1 MDSSDSK
8 LRYGLDDSLPPGELI
23 LHSFQ
28 HLAYFLANTAILPV
42 VVGSYLGLTPP
53 ELASLLQRTF
63 ILCGVVSI
71 LQAIWGHRFAVME
84 GPAGLWYGV
93 LIMLATSAE
102 SMGKSLP
109 VLRTDIEMGFIVAG
123 VVCVVLGLTGMVS
136 RVLALFSP
144 LVNGVFFALMALQ
157 LSPNI
162 VSGMF
167 GLSSN
172 GGVVSWKSFTVF
184 SVTTGLILLINIKSK
199 GFMQSISILIGAGC
213 GWVLAFVLGIA
224 PQMNSH
230 VGALSVVPEIFAWGA
245 PTFDLG
251 ILVTFI
257 FAAIILFSNLI
268 ATVKGMSAVT
278 GEKVYSRTYDRAA
291 LMTGVSDI
299 LAGLGAVI
307 GFIPYGSA
315 IGMTLMTGV
324 AARRPFI
331 IGSSLL
337 IILGII
343 PPVCAF
349 FVAIPATVGT
359 SVMFVVFCL
368 ILSLGIKEFNKVNMG
383 TREMYVIGMSLLIGV
398 GMMQMP
404 HDAFVMIPGVVRNL
418 LTNGLVVGVLM
429 AMIFENLLTR
439 SQS

>member
-1 MDSSDSK
+1 MDSLDNN
-8 LRYGLDDSLPPGELI
+8 LRYGLDDSLPLGELV
-23 LHSFQ
+23 LHALQ
-28 HLAYFLANTAILPV
+28 HLAYFLANAAILPV
-42 VVGSYLGLTPP
+42 VVGSYLGLTQP

-63 ILCGVVSI
+63 IFCGIVSI
-71 LQAIWGHRFAVME
+71 LQAVWGHRFAVME

-93 LIMLATSAE
+93 LIMLATSADA
-102 SMGKSLP
+102 MDKSLA

-123 VVCVVLGLTGMVS
+123 IVCIVLGATGMVS

-144 LVNGVFFALMALQ
+144 IVNGVFFSLMALQ

-167 GLSSN
+167 GLTSN

-184 SVTTGLILLINIKSK
+184 SFTTVLILTINIKSK
-199 GFMQSISILIGAGC
+199 GFLQSLSILIGAGC
-213 GWVLAFVLGIA
+213 GWGLAFALGIA
-224 PQMNSH
+224 PKLNSH
-230 VGALSVVPEIFAWGA
+230 VGALSVAPDLFAWGT

-251 ILVTFI
+251 IVITFV

-268 ATVKGMSAVT
+268 ATIKGMSVVT
-278 GEKVYSRTYDRAA
+278 GERVRGRTYDRAA

-299 LAGLGAVI
+299 LAGIGAII

-315 IGMTLMTGV
+315 VGMTLMTGV
-324 AARRPFI
+324 ASRKPFVL
-331 IGSSLL
+331 GSLL
-337 IILGII
+337 LIGLGLV
-343 PPVCAF
+343 PPICAF
-349 FVAIPATVGT
+349 FVAIPATVGN

-383 TREMYVIGMSLLIGV
+383 TREMYIIGMSLLIGV

-404 HDAFVMIPGVVRNL
+404 HDAFSMIPSVVRNL
-418 LTNGLVVGVLM
+418 LANGLVIGVVL
-429 AMIFENLLTR
+429 AMVLENLMR
-439 SQS
+439 SPVE

>member
-1 MDSSDSK
+1 MDSSDTN
-8 LRYGLDDSLPPGELI
+8 LRYGLDDSLPLSELL
-23 LHSFQ
+23 LHALQ
-28 HLAYFLANTAILPV
+28 HLAYFLANAAILPV

-71 LQAIWGHRFAVME
+71 LQAVWGHRFAVME

-93 LIMLATSAE
+93 LIMLATSADA
-102 SMGKSLP
+102 MGKSLA
-109 VLRTDIEMGFIVAG
+109 VLRTDIEMGFIIAG
-123 VVCVVLGLTGMVS
+123 IVCIVLGATKMVS

-144 LVNGVFFALMALQ
+144 LVNGVFFSLMALQ

-167 GLSSN
+167 GLSSS
-172 GGVVSWKSFTVF
+172 GGSVSWKSFAVF
-184 SVTTGLILLINIKSK
+184 SVTTTLILTINIRSK
-199 GFMQSISILIGAGC
+199 GVLQSLSILIGAGC
-213 GWVLAFVLGIA
+213 GWGLASVLGIA
-224 PQMNSH
+224 PKMNAH
-230 VGALSVVPEIFAWGA
+230 VGALSVMPDLFAWGV
-245 PTFDLG
+245 PTFDLS
-251 ILVTFI
+251 IVITFI

-268 ATVKGMSAVT
+268 ATIKGMSVVT
-278 GEKVYSRTYDRAA
+278 GEKIQNRTYDRAA

-299 LAGLGAVI
+299 LAGIGSII

-315 IGMTLMTGV
+315 VGMTLMTGV
-324 AARRPFI
+324 AARKPFI
-331 IGSSLL
+331 LGSLL
-337 IILGII
+337 LIGLGLI

-349 FVAIPATVGT
+349 FVAIPVTVGN

-383 TREMYVIGMSLLIGV
+383 MPEMYVVGMSLLIGV

-404 HDAFVMIPGVVRNL
+404 HDAFAMIPGVVRNL
-418 LTNGLVVGVLM
+418 LANGLVVGVLL
-429 AMIFENLLTR
+429 AMLLENLIVR
-439 SQS
+439 RQK